1 MNAITCNHIGFIIV
15 GLAAINLWGGGE
27 GTFPMKSTRINTTE
41 PLTQEQIR
49 EAVNDG
55 GFGAESIMGA
65 VVRVDTIYE
74 HGAKTYGDAQIINF
88 SPAGAWSRH
97 LGEVLSW
104 GHEQSPVS
112 VWECDDDQLKTVG
125 LA

>member
-1 MNAITCNHIGFIIV
+1 MNAITCNQIGFIIV
-15 GLAAINLWGGGE
+15 GLAAIKTWGGGE
-27 GTFPMKSTRINTTE
+27 GTIPMMSTRINTTE
-41 PLTQEQIR
+41 LPTQEQIR

-55 GFGAESIMGA
+55 GFGAKSIMGA

-74 HGAKTYGDAQIINF
+74 HGAKTYGDAQIVNF
-88 SPAGAWSRH
+88 SPAGAWSHH

-125 LA
+125 LF